1 MAEVTNEFCFV
12 YSTYPNKETA
22 LAAARLLVEAKLA
35 ACVNIYPPM
44 TSVYTWEGKREETAE
59 FGTFI
64 KTRRAL
70 ANSAIAA
77 AWEIHPYEV
86 PCFVVLPIEAGSS
99 DYFAWVRA
107 QTEQPV
113 TV

>member
-22 LAAARLLVEAKLA
+22 LAAARLLVEMKLA

-44 TSVYTWEGKREETAE
+44 TSVYTWESKREETTELAA
-59 FGTFI
+59 FI
-64 KTRRAL
+64 KTRRTL
-70 ANSAIAA
+70 ADKAIAA

-86 PCFVVLPIEAGSS
+86 PCFVVLPIEAGSP
-99 DYFAWVRA
+99 DYFTWVRN

>member
-44 TSVYTWEGKREETAE
+44 ISVYTWEGKREETTELAV
-59 FGTFI
+59 FF

-70 ANSAIAA
+70 ADRVISA

-86 PCFVVLPIEAGSS
+86 PCFVVLPIKAGSS
-99 DYFAWVRA
+99 DYFTWVRA

>member
-22 LAAARLLVEAKLA
+22 LAAARLLVEKKLA

-44 TSVYTWEGKREETAE
+44 MSVYTWEGKREETAE
-59 FGTFI
+59 LAAFI
-64 KTRRAL
+64 KTRRTL
-70 ANSAIAA
+70 ADQAIAA
-77 AWEIHPYEV
+77 AWEVHPYEV
-86 PCFVVLPIEAGSS
+86 PCFVVLPIEAGSG